1 MAAMLARPIHVV
13 GAAGGTAHGGAAQ
26 GRFARDR
33 APTPTDAV
41 AELSE
46 AGAPPPE
53 TVEPDRQ
60 LMDTY
65 DQLRASVPELIGALD
80 GVAGL
85 FARASGPEA
94 GVQSP

>member
-1 MAAMLARPIHVV
+1 V
-13 GAAGGTAHGGAAQ
+13 T
-26 GRFARDR
+26 
-33 APTPTDAV
+33 
-41 AELSE
+41 ELSE